1 MYLNGV
7 NISGGPSSI
16 SGSVSSLKVGY
27 DTKGK
32 FGADWLEIYPKNKPN
47 INDYPDYE
55 GMDYLYVYL
64 ERHYKS

>member
-1 MYLNGV
+1 MTRKHFAFCAKSYNLD
-7 NISGGPSSI
+7 
-16 SGSVSSLKVGY
+16 GSWGS
-27 DTKGK
+27 
-32 FGADWLEIYPKNKPN
+32 DWLEIYPKNKPN